1 MNGVIEAL
9 HIYDDNRNP
18 ILSHTYT
25 GRPLS
30 ASHLLALYLEHP
42 FPRPSLIYLPN
53 ANPPTLVFSLTHSNL
68 LFLATSSTEIEP
80 LLVLEFLHRIVD
92 AFEDFVGA
100 PLLAVKLE
108 NNYDVIAQLL
118 TEMCDAG
125 TVSTTEPNALREV
138 VEMEGW
144 VDKLL
149 GSINLPG
156 KSPLNTT
163 PAAPSLI
170 AANTPAVPWRRANV
184 RHTSNEL
191 YADVV
196 ETLSVTLAP
205 SGRPLAAFANGTIAF
220 TSKVSGVPDVLVTLG
235 SPSGKHNI
243 GGIMELPV
251 FHPCVRLARWNER
264 PGELSFIP
272 PDGRFILAG
281 YEVDLLP
288 FTSGKSGSVSSN
300 NLKLPVNLEMK
311 TGLGPVGSEFEVRL
325 QTNKI
330 FGTPNSSAVSQLSRA
345 GVPGR
350 LSSPHPGS
358 PSSPLL
364 DDLIVT
370 IPLPEDVRNLSDI
383 RPSRGDASFNRAEGR
398 LEWHIPAK
406 EISGPTSH
414 FGLRCTVVGSLAD
427 DEEEE
432 FDPTGFGF
440 GTDYAYNEPYQ
451 STAVKSGKDKAG
463 ADDEQDPKKTAQ
475 NKILMPSSAAVSF
488 SVKGWLASGLKIE
501 SIVLDSR
508 KSRGLSEGV
517 KPYKGVKYLTVSK
530 GGVEIRC

>member
-30 ASHLLALYLEHP
+30 ASHLLSLYLEHP

-108 NNYDVIAQLL
+108 NNYDVVAQLL

-156 KSPLNTT
+156 KNPLNTT
-163 PAAPSLI
+163 SNAPSLI
-170 AANTPAVPWRRANV
+170 ASNTPALPWRRANV

-251 FHPCVRLARWNER
+251 FHPCVRLNKWNER

-288 FTSGKSGSVSSN
+288 FTSGKSGSVNSN
-300 NLKLPVNLEMK
+300 NLKLPVTLEMK

-330 FGTPNSSAVSQLSRA
+330 FGTPNSSAASQLARS
-345 GVPGR
+345 GVPGIPGR
-350 LSSPHPGS
+350 LSSPHPGT

-364 DDLIVT
+364 DDLTVT

-427 DEEEE
+427 DDEEEE

-440 GTDYAYNEPYQ
+440 GTDYSYNEPYQ
-451 STAVKSGKDKAG
+451 STPATKKGKEKQG
-463 ADDEQDPKKTAQ
+463 ADDEQDPKRVAQ
-475 NKILMPSSAAVSF
+475 NKILMPSSASIQGKA
-488 SVKGWLASGLKIE
+488 GGL
-501 SIVLDSR
+501 
-508 KSRGLSEGV
+508 GEGV